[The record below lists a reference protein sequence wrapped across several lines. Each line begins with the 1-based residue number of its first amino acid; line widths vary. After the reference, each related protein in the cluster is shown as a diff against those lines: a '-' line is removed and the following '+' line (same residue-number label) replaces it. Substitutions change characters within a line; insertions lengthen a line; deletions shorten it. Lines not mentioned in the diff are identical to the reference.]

1 MKRCAVLLGMVLA
14 SPALASSRPYAVVD
28 TNQSQCYDDQG
39 RTGCANGPAGQD
51 AAYKG
56 LVPNYRDNGDG
67 TVSDLNTGLMWQRD
81 FDRAPWSEATARA
94 QAARTGGHGDW
105 RVPTIKE
112 LYSLMDFSGA
122 TGSAAPSQAGAPSD
136 ARPYLNTRVFGF
148 EYPSVGRFID
158 AQYISSTAYL
168 GTVMG
173 RERAFFGVNFADGRI
188 KGYPQ
193 DGGPGKRQWYLRLVR
208 GNPDYGKN
216 DFHDNGD
223 GTVTDRATGLAW
235 GKADSG
241 RGMNWAQALGWCE
254 TLTLGGHADW
264 RLPNA
269 KELHSIVDYSR
280 SPDSS
285 GSAAIDPIFQ
295 VTPIR
300 DEEGGRDWPYFWTST
315 SHLDGRRPGD
325 FAVYVAFGRALGY
338 LGGQGQGM
346 GGMGMGPPPMG
357 GGMGMSPPG
366 MGPGMGPPPMAG
378 GGGGGRMTLT
388 DVHGAGA
395 QRSSPKSGDESR
407 LPKGAGPQGDVLR
420 INNFA
425 RCVRG

>member
-1 MKRCAVLLGMVLA
+1 MKACAAFVILVAAG
-14 SPALASSRPYAVVD
+14 PALAGQVPYAVVD
-28 TNQSQCYDDQG
+28 TNQTQCFDESG
-39 RTGCANGPAGQD
+39 RRGCGHGPAGQD
-51 AAYKG
+51 AEHAG
-56 LVPNYRDNGDG
+56 LGPSYRDNGDG
-67 TVSDLNTGLMWQRD
+67 TVSDFNTGLMWQRD
-81 FDRAPWSEATARA
+81 FDRAEWPQAPAKA
-94 QAARTGGHGDW
+94 QAARTGGYADW
-105 RVPTIKE
+105 RVPNIKE

-122 TGSAAPSQAGAPSD
+122 TGSAGPSQTGAPPD
-136 ARPYLNTRVFGF
+136 ARPYLDTRAFAF

-193 DGGPGKRQWYLRLVR
+193 GGGPGKRQWYLRLVR
-208 GNPDYGKN
+208 GNADYGKN

-223 GTVTDRATGLAW
+223 GTVLDRATGLTWA
-235 GKADSG
+235 KADSG
-241 RGMNWAQALGWCE
+241 RGMNWAAALSYCRG
-254 TLTLGGHADW
+254 LNLAGHGDW

-280 SPDSS
+280 APDASR
-285 GSAAIDPIFQ
+285 SAAIDPIFQ
-295 VTPIR
+295 ITPIT
-300 DEEGGRDWPYFWTST
+300 DEEGGQDWPYFWSST

-325 FAVYVAFGRALGY
+325 FAVYFAFGRALGY
-338 LGGQGQGM
+338 LGGQGP
-346 GGMGMGPPPMG
+346 GMGPPPMG
-357 GGMGMSPPG
+357 GMGMH
-366 MGPGMGPPPMAG
+366 PGMGPPPMG
-378 GGGGGRMTLT
+378 GSGSGGKMTLT

-395 QRSSPKSGDESR
+395 QRSSPKAGDESR

>member
-1 MKRCAVLLGMVLA
+1 MRHCITLAALLM
-14 SPALASSRPYAVVD
+14 ASSAWADPHPYALVD
-28 TNQSQCYDDQG
+28 TNQRQCYDQNG
-39 RTGCANGPAGQD
+39 RPGCGGGPAGQD
-51 AAYKG
+51 AAYAG
-56 LVPNYRDNGDG
+56 RQPGHRDNGDG
-67 TVSDLNTGLMWQRD
+67 TVSDLVTGLMWQQD
-81 FDRAPWSEATARA
+81 FSRSAWAQAPALAA
-94 QAARTGGHGDW
+94 AARTGGHADW

-122 TGSAAPSQAGAPSD
+122 TGSAGPSQTGAPAD
-136 ARPYLNTRVFGF
+136 ARPYLNKAVFRF

-158 AQYISSTAYL
+158 AQYISATAYL

-173 RERAFFGVNFADGRI
+173 RDRAFFGVNFADGRI

-193 DGGPGKRQWYLRLVR
+193 DGGPGNRQWYLRLVR

-216 DFHDNGD
+216 DFTDNKD
-223 GTVTDRATGLAW
+223 GSISDRATGLTW
-235 GKADSG
+235 SKADSG
-241 RGMNWAQALGWCE
+241 RGLDWAAALAWCE
-254 TLTLGGHADW
+254 GLRLAGHDDW

-280 SPDSS
+280 APAATN
-285 GSAAIDPIFQ
+285 SAAIDPIFAI
-295 VTPIR
+295 TRIK
-300 DEEGGRDWPYFWTST
+300 DEEGRPDWPYFWSST

-325 FAVYVAFGRALGY
+325 FAVYFAFGKAQGY
-338 LGGQGQGM
+338 LGGGGRMGGPPGGGMGGPPGGGMGGPPPGGGM
-346 GGMGMGPPPMG
+346 GGMGMGPQQTGPMV
-357 GGMGMSPPG
+357 
-366 MGPGMGPPPMAG
+366 
-378 GGGGGRMTLT
+378 LT

-395 QRSSPKSGDESR
+395 QRSSPKAGDESR

>member
-1 MKRCAVLLGMVLA
+1 MRIRVLVCCLA
-14 SPALASSRPYAVVD
+14 GGSPALAAQLPYAVVD
-28 TNQSQCYDDQG
+28 TNQTQCFDESG
-39 RTGCANGPAGQD
+39 RRGCGTGPAGQD
-51 AAYKG
+51 ADHGG
-56 LVPNYRDNGDG
+56 LAPRYRDNGDG
-67 TVSDLNTGLMWQRD
+67 TVSDQNTGLMWQRD
-81 FDRAPWSEATARA
+81 FDRAQWSQAFAKA
-94 QAARTGGHGDW
+94 QGARTGGHADW

-122 TGSAAPSQAGAPSD
+122 TGSAGPSQTGAPSD
-136 ARPYLNTRVFGF
+136 ARPYLDSTVFRF

-158 AQYISSTAYL
+158 AQYISSTAYQ
-168 GTVMG
+168 GMVMG
-173 RERAFFGVNFADGRI
+173 RDPAFFGVNFADGRI

-208 GNPDYGKN
+208 GNPDYGRN

-223 GTVTDRATGLAW
+223 GTVLDRATGLIWA
-235 GKADSG
+235 KSDSG
-241 RGMNWAQALGWCE
+241 RGMNWAAALSYCQG
-254 TLTLGGHADW
+254 LNLGGHGDW

-280 SPDSS
+280 APDATH
-285 GSAAIDPIFQ
+285 SAAIDPVFHI
-295 VTPIR
+295 TAIS
-300 DEEGGRDWPYFWTST
+300 DEEGGRDWPYLWSST

-325 FAVYVAFGRALGY
+325 FAVYFAFGRALGY

-346 GGMGMGPPPMG
+346 GGPPSMG
-357 GGMGMSPPG
+357 GH
-366 MGPGMGPPPMAG
+366 PGMGPPPGGPGMGMG
-378 GGGGGRMTLT
+378 GGGFGGKLTLT

-395 QRSSPKSGDESR
+395 QRSSPKAGDESR

-420 INNFA
+420 INNYA

>member
-1 MKRCAVLLGMVLA
+1 MKACAAFVVLVAAG
-14 SPALASSRPYAVVD
+14 PALAGQVPYAVVD
-28 TNQSQCYDDQG
+28 TNQTQCFDDNG
-39 RTGCANGPAGQD
+39 RRGCGLGPAGQD
-51 AAYKG
+51 AEHAG
-56 LVPNYRDNGDG
+56 LAPSYRDNGDG

-81 FDRAPWSEATARA
+81 FDRAEWSQAPAKAR
-94 QAARTGGHGDW
+94 AARTGGYADW
-105 RVPTIKE
+105 RVPNIKE
-112 LYSLMDFSGA
+112 LYSLMDFSGV
-122 TGSAAPSQAGAPSD
+122 TGSAGPSQTGAPPD
-136 ARPYLNTRVFGF
+136 ARPYLDTKAFRF

-193 DGGPGKRQWYLRLVR
+193 GGGPGKRQWYLRLVR
-208 GNPDYGKN
+208 GNADYGKN

-223 GTVTDRATGLAW
+223 GTVLDRATGLTW
-235 GKADSG
+235 TKADSG
-241 RGMNWAQALGWCE
+241 RGMNWAAALSYCRG
-254 TLTLGGHADW
+254 LTTGGQGDW

-280 SPDSS
+280 APDATR
-285 GSAAIDPIFQ
+285 SAAIDPVFQ
-295 VTPIR
+295 ITPIT
-300 DEEGGRDWPYFWTST
+300 DEEGGQDWPYFWSST

-338 LGGQGQGM
+338 LGGQGP
-346 GGMGMGPPPMG
+346 GMGPPPMG
-357 GGMGMSPPG
+357 GLGMH
-366 MGPGMGPPPMAG
+366 PGMGPPPMG
-378 GGGGGRMTLT
+378 GSGSGGKMTLT

-395 QRSSPKSGDESR
+395 QRSSPKAGDESR

-420 INNFA
+420 INNFV